1 MSPDETLALCRL
13 VKAVCPS
20 QALDQYTPD
29 AWHLILGHI
38 DYSDAKAAVA
48 RLAALDLEP
57 GRSRY
62 IEPGHIIA
70 QVRRIRAQRLTD
82 HGPLIPPPGLDGTTE
97 YLAWIRQASAVVAS
111 GGSLP
116 TPPAVAADPG
126 RSAAA
131 IASIRDALP
140 TAPTIRALDEENAQS
155 QAPQHPNPYRQP
167 EGNRA

>member
-1 MSPDETLALCRL
+1 MSPEETVALCRL
-13 VKAVCPS
+13 VKAICPS

-29 AWHLILGHI
+29 AWALILRHI
-38 DYSDAKAAVA
+38 DYNDAKQAVIDIA
-48 RLAALDLEP
+48 SRPLEP
-57 GRSRY
+57 GKSRY

-70 QVRRIRAQRLTD
+70 QVKRIRAQRLAD
-82 HGPLIPPPGLDGTTE
+82 HGPLIPPPGLDGATG

-155 QAPQHPNPYRQP
+155 RAPQHPNPYRQP

>member
-1 MSPDETLALCRL
+1 MSPEETVALCRL
-13 VKAVCPS
+13 VKAICPS

-29 AWHLILGHI
+29 AWALILRHI
-38 DYSDAKAAVA
+38 DYNDAKQAVIDIA
-48 RLAALDLEP
+48 SRPLEP
-57 GRSRY
+57 GKARY

-70 QVRRIRAQRLTD
+70 QVKRIRAQRLTD

-126 RSAAA
+126 RSAAV

>member
-1 MSPDETLALCRL
+1 MSPEETVALCRL
-13 VKAVCPS
+13 VKAICPS

-29 AWHLILGHI
+29 AWALILRRI
-38 DYSDAKAAVA
+38 DYNDAKQAVIDIA
-48 RLAALDLEP
+48 SRPLEP
-57 GRSRY
+57 GKSRY

-70 QVRRIRAQRLTD
+70 QVKRIRAQRLAD

-140 TAPTIRALDEENAQS
+140 TA
-155 QAPQHPNPYRQP
+155 QP
-167 EGNRA
+167 

>member
-1 MSPDETLALCRL
+1 MSPEETIALCRL

-29 AWHLILGHI
+29 AWALILRHI

-57 GRSRY
+57 GKARY

-70 QVRRIRAQRLTD
+70 QVKRIRAQRLAD
-82 HGPLIPPPGLDGTTE
+82 HGPLIPPPGLDGTTG

-126 RSAAA
+126 RSAAV

-140 TAPTIRALDEENAQS
+140 TAPTIRALDEENAQ
-155 QAPQHPNPYRQP
+155 P
-167 EGNRA
+167 

>member
-1 MSPDETLALCRL
+1 MSPEETIALCRL
-13 VKAVCPS
+13 VKAICPS

-29 AWHLILGHI
+29 AWALILRHI
-38 DYSDAKAAVA
+38 DYNDAKQAVIDIA
-48 RLAALDLEP
+48 SRPLEP
-57 GRSRY
+57 GKSRY

-70 QVRRIRAQRLTD
+70 QVKRIRAQRLAD

-126 RSAAA
+126 RSAAV
-131 IASIRDALP
+131 IAGIRDALP
-140 TAPTIRALDEENAQS
+140 TA
-155 QAPQHPNPYRQP
+155 QP
-167 EGNRA
+167 

>member
-1 MSPDETLALCRL
+1 MNQTEAIMLCRL

-82 HGPLIPPPGLDGTTE
+82 HGPLIPPPGLDGTTQ
-97 YLAWIRQASAVVAS
+97 YLSWIRQATAVVAS

-116 TPPAVAADPG
+116 KHPALPPNPG
-126 RSAAA
+126 RSAAV
-131 IASIRDALP
+131 IAGIRDALP
-140 TAPTIRALDEENAQS
+140 TA
-155 QAPQHPNPYRQP
+155 QP
-167 EGNRA
+167 

>member
-1 MSPDETLALCRL
+1 MSPEETIALCRL

-29 AWHLILGHI
+29 AWSLILRHI
-38 DYSDAKAAVA
+38 DYNDAKQAVIDIA
-48 RLAALDLEP
+48 SRPLEP
-57 GRSRY
+57 GKSRY

-70 QVRRIRAQRLTD
+70 QVKRIRAQRLAD

-126 RSAAA
+126 RSAAV

-155 QAPQHPNPYRQP
+155 RAPQHPNPYRQP

>member
-1 MSPDETLALCRL
+1 MSPEETVALCRL
-13 VKAVCPS
+13 VKAICPS

-29 AWHLILGHI
+29 AWALILRHI
-38 DYSDAKAAVA
+38 DYNDAKQAVIDIA
-48 RLAALDLEP
+48 SRPLEP
-57 GRSRY
+57 GKSRY

-70 QVRRIRAQRLTD
+70 QVRRIRAQRLAD

-140 TAPTIRALDEENAQS
+140 AAPTIRALDEENAQS
-155 QAPQHPNPYRQP
+155 RAPQHPNTYRQP

>member
-1 MSPDETLALCRL
+1 MSPEETVALCRL

-29 AWHLILGHI
+29 AWALILRHI
-38 DYSDAKAAVA
+38 DYNDAKQAVIDIA
-48 RLAALDLEP
+48 SRPLEP
-57 GRSRY
+57 GKSRY

-70 QVRRIRAQRLTD
+70 QVKRIRAQRLAD

-131 IASIRDALP
+131 IANIRDALP
-140 TAPTIRALDEENAQS
+140 TT
-155 QAPQHPNPYRQP
+155 QP
-167 EGNRA
+167 

>member
-1 MSPDETLALCRL
+1 MSPEETVALCRL

-29 AWHLILGHI
+29 AWALILRHI
-38 DYSDAKAAVA
+38 DYNDAKQAVIDIA
-48 RLAALDLEP
+48 SRPLEP
-57 GRSRY
+57 GKSRY

-70 QVRRIRAQRLTD
+70 QVKRIRAQRLAD

-116 TPPAVAADPG
+116 KQPAVAADPG
-126 RSAAA
+126 RSAAV

-140 TAPTIRALDEENAQS
+140 TAPTIRALDEENAQ
-155 QAPQHPNPYRQP
+155 P
-167 EGNRA
+167 

>member
-1 MSPDETLALCRL
+1 MGSDPLPHPITGQPFASPVPPGTGWPGDPATASTP
-13 VKAVCPS
+13 VAN
-20 QALDQYTPD
+20 TPD
-29 AWHLILGHI
+29 
-38 DYSDAKAAVA
+38 AVA

-57 GRSRY
+57 GKARY

-70 QVRRIRAQRLTD
+70 QVKRIRAQRLAD

-126 RSAAA
+126 RSAAV

-155 QAPQHPNPYRQP
+155 RAPQHPNPYRQP

>member
-1 MSPDETLALCRL
+1 MSPEETVALCRL

-29 AWHLILGHI
+29 AWALILRHV
-38 DYSDAKAAVA
+38 DYSDAKQAVIDIA
-48 RLAALDLEP
+48 SQPLEP
-57 GRSRY
+57 GKSRY

-70 QVRRIRAQRLTD
+70 QVKRIRAQRLTD
-82 HGPLIPPPGLDGTTE
+82 HGPLIPPPGLDGTAQ

-126 RSAAA
+126 RSAAV
-131 IASIRDALP
+131 IAGIRDALP
-140 TAPTIRALDEENAQS
+140 TA
-155 QAPQHPNPYRQP
+155 QP
-167 EGNRA
+167 

>member
-1 MSPDETLALCRL
+1 MSPEETVALCRL
-13 VKAVCPS
+13 VKAICPS

-29 AWHLILGHI
+29 AWALILRHI
-38 DYSDAKAAVA
+38 DYNDAKQAVIDIA
-48 RLAALDLEP
+48 SRPLEP
-57 GRSRY
+57 GKSRY

-70 QVRRIRAQRLTD
+70 QVKRIRAQRLAD

-131 IASIRDALP
+131 IANIRDALP
-140 TAPTIRALDEENAQS
+140 TARP
-155 QAPQHPNPYRQP
+155 
-167 EGNRA
+167 

>member
-1 MSPDETLALCRL
+1 MSPEETVALCRL
-13 VKAVCPS
+13 VKAICPS

-29 AWHLILGHI
+29 AWALILRHI
-38 DYSDAKAAVA
+38 DYNDAKQAVIDIA
-48 RLAALDLEP
+48 SRPLEP
-57 GRSRY
+57 GKSRY

-70 QVRRIRAQRLTD
+70 QVKRIRAQRLAD

-155 QAPQHPNPYRQP
+155 RAPQHPNTYRQP

>member
-1 MSPDETLALCRL
+1 MSPEETIALCRL
-13 VKAVCPS
+13 VKAVCPA

-29 AWHLILGHI
+29 AWALILRHI
-38 DYSDAKAAVA
+38 DYNDAKQAVIDIA
-48 RLAALDLEP
+48 SRPLEP
-57 GRSRY
+57 GKSRY

-70 QVRRIRAQRLTD
+70 QVKRIRAQRLAD

-126 RSAAA
+126 RSAAV

-140 TAPTIRALDEENAQS
+140 TAP
-155 QAPQHPNPYRQP
+155 QHPNRQP
-167 EGNRA
+167 

>member
-1 MSPDETLALCRL
+1 MSPEETIALCRL

-29 AWHLILGHI
+29 AWALILRHI
-38 DYSDAKAAVA
+38 DYNDAKQAVIDIA
-48 RLAALDLEP
+48 SRPLEP
-57 GRSRY
+57 GKSRY

-70 QVRRIRAQRLTD
+70 QVKRIRAQRLAD

-126 RSAAA
+126 RSAAV
-131 IASIRDALP
+131 IAGIRDALP
-140 TAPTIRALDEENAQS
+140 TA
-155 QAPQHPNPYRQP
+155 QP
-167 EGNRA
+167 

>member
-1 MSPDETLALCRL
+1 MSPEETVALCRL

-29 AWHLILGHI
+29 AWALILRRI
-38 DYSDAKAAVA
+38 DYSDAKQAVIDIA
-48 RLAALDLEP
+48 SRPLEP
-57 GRSRY
+57 GKSRY

-70 QVRRIRAQRLTD
+70 QVKRIRAQRLAD
-82 HGPLIPPPGLDGTTE
+82 HGPLIPPPGLDGTTQ

-126 RSAAA
+126 RSAAV
-131 IASIRDALP
+131 IAGIRDALP
-140 TAPTIRALDEENAQS
+140 TA
-155 QAPQHPNPYRQP
+155 QP
-167 EGNRA
+167 

>member
-1 MSPDETLALCRL
+1 MNQTEAIMLCRL

-29 AWHLILGHI
+29 AWALILRHI
-38 DYSDAKAAVA
+38 DYNDAKQAVIDIA
-48 RLAALDLEP
+48 SRPLEP
-57 GRSRY
+57 GKSRY

-82 HGPLIPPPGLDGTTE
+82 HGPLIPPPGLDGTTQ
-97 YLAWIRQASAVVAS
+97 YLAWIRQAVAVVAS

-131 IASIRDALP
+131 IANIRDALP
-140 TAPTIRALDEENAQS
+140 TAP
-155 QAPQHPNPYRQP
+155 QHPNPQP
-167 EGNRA
+167 

>member
-1 MSPDETLALCRL
+1 MSPEETVALCRL
-13 VKAVCPS
+13 VKAICPS

-29 AWHLILGHI
+29 AWALILRHI
-38 DYSDAKAAVA
+38 DYNDAKQAVIDIA
-48 RLAALDLEP
+48 SRPLEP
-57 GRSRY
+57 GKSRY

-70 QVRRIRAQRLTD
+70 QVKRIRAQRLAD

-126 RSAAA
+126 RSAAV
-131 IASIRDALP
+131 IAGIRDALP
-140 TAPTIRALDEENAQS
+140 TA
-155 QAPQHPNPYRQP
+155 QP
-167 EGNRA
+167 